1 MKLATNPNR
10 NIRRKACLAYDAL
23 CNKEKYIQKGN
34 LFKVKVKDCFYYTV
48 IGDLSSL
55 KNAIENQKSLLN
67 LKDGL
72 GRSLLYLAARNGYFD
87 LTDYLI
93 KKGININE
101 AQNGGSTAL
110 HGAAYYG
117 QEIIVQLLIES
128 GINTKIKNKFNS
140 TAADEAKTPIIREI
154 ILKSEEDKIMNLF
167 HDLYSKG
174 LVSNIITIKK
184 KGKAIAKKLMCSSK
198 ILPPNFSYINK
209 NWTPVWH
216 GTKFRFLESI
226 IKHGLKPSGTQLSDG
241 TKINPLPGHI
251 SVDATVAGIKNWAK
265 AIFVSPSIFYA
276 SHVVYAERIISNS
289 DRYAVLIEARVKP
302 DSYTAHKSTVVNYGG
317 KNGETN
323 NVEYRVQ
330 VDDKND
336 DFIYRVFK
344 ENNVIIKSISFVKVQ
359 FLENVKDFC
368 EGDIVV
374 NSKEERMLLED

>member
-184 KGKAIAKKLMCSSK
+184 KEKL
-198 ILPPNFSYINK
+198 
-209 NWTPVWH
+209 
-216 GTKFRFLESI
+216 
-226 IKHGLKPSGTQLSDG
+226 
-241 TKINPLPGHI
+241 
-251 SVDATVAGIKNWAK
+251 
-265 AIFVSPSIFYA
+265 
-276 SHVVYAERIISNS
+276 
-289 DRYAVLIEARVKP
+289 
-302 DSYTAHKSTVVNYGG
+302 
-317 KNGETN
+317 
-323 NVEYRVQ
+323 
-330 VDDKND
+330 
-336 DFIYRVFK
+336 
-344 ENNVIIKSISFVKVQ
+344 
-359 FLENVKDFC
+359 
-368 EGDIVV
+368 
-374 NSKEERMLLED
+374 